1 MGAAAAAGGALPAG
15 GLFTHAREWRAAH
28 VRRDAAAAPPRP
40 ARFEPDPDVP
50 VTIEQLAS
58 FLRNPVR
65 SYFRQRL
72 RVVFPDTARLR
83 EDDEAFDLDGLDRY
97 GLLDDILKDIDA
109 VRGGA
114 FPCADELHRMVT
126 ERVQRIHRTGRL
138 PFAAFGMRKADEL
151 VGTLLPMLAQWQ
163 QAHARFPAA
172 AERQPLRFEHGGVAV
187 GDWLDGLHAGD
198 DGRAWL
204 QLHAGRF
211 YTGGRQPALRP
222 DKLLGAW
229 VRALVA
235 AACGAPAGGVIV
247 GSDATVSVACPPA
260 DLAADI
266 LRSLLDAWRAGMEA
280 PLPVAC
286 KTAFAWLEDKP
297 DVQAVYEGGFA
308 RSGEVDE
315 PCLAR
320 VHPDYESL
328 TACGGFR
335 ELAQRLYRPV
345 GDWIDAQQVRAE
357 RHGAAATDGA
367 GGAASA

>member
-1 MGAAAAAGGALPAG
+1 M
-15 GLFTHAREWRAAH
+15 
-28 VRRDAAAAPPRP
+28 
-40 ARFEPDPDVP
+40 
-50 VTIEQLAS
+50 TIEQLAS
-58 FLRNPVR
+58 FLKNPVR

-72 RVVFPDTARLR
+72 RVVFPDTDRRR

-114 FPCADELHRMVT
+114 FPCADELHRMVD
-126 ERVQRIHRTGRL
+126 ERVRRIHRTGRL
-138 PFAAFGMRKADEL
+138 PFAAFGLRKADEL

-198 DGRAWL
+198 NGRAWL

-211 YTGGRQPALRP
+211 FGGGRQPVLRP

-235 AACGAPAGGVIV
+235 GACGAPAGGVMV
-247 GSDATVSVACPPA
+247 GSDATVTVACPPA
-260 DLAADI
+260 DAAADI

-286 KTAFAWLEDKP
+286 RTAFAWLEERD
-297 DVQAVYEGGFA
+297 ARTLYEGGFA
-308 RSGEVDE
+308 VSGEVDE

-328 TACGGFR
+328 TACGGF
-335 ELAQRLYRPV
+335 EALARRLYGPV
-345 GDWIDAQQVRAE
+345 GRWIGAEQVRAE
-357 RHGAAATDGA
+357 PHAPVGGGAGAAAKSAGGAAAT
-367 GGAASA
+367 AASAGATAAIDATAAAGRAAPA